1 MPSMELFIKESVQKL
16 KYKLY
21 NCSIYDKDSIKRF
34 IYGIYNSKAV
44 ITNSFHGILFSII
57 FKKPF
62 VAFNP
67 ENRGNER
74 FNTLKD
80 VYGLQKRIA
89 SKNYQPNISLLTGPF
104 DVDMKVFDDLRSKS
118 IDYLK
123 KNLKIEI
130 NRIKN
135 EKETNLTQKDF

>member
-1 MPSMELFIKESVQKL
+1 MQSMELFIKESVQKL

-21 NCSIYDKDSIKRF
+21 NCSVYDKDSIEKF

-44 ITNSFHGILFSII
+44 ITNSFHGVLFSII

-80 VYGLQKRIA
+80 VYGLQKRIV
-89 SKNYQPNISLLTGPF
+89 SKNNQPNISLLTGPF

-123 KNLKIEI
+123 TNLKIEI
-130 NRIKN
+130 NGIKN
-135 EKETNLTQKDF
+135 KEEAKFTQEDY